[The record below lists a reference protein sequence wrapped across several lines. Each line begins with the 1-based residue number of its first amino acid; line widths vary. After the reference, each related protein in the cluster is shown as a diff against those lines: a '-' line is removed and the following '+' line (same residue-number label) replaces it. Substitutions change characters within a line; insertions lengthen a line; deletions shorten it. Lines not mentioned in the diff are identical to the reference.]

1 MSGEA
6 KSTPGPRDRGPERPE
21 RPDDDDHDLL
31 TYGEAGARLHQEIA
45 LQQQHLARLR
55 ADGAPGVEE
64 AQKRLKLLLDTAER
78 NARQPIN
85 DANFER
91 FFGYRGTARRS
102 T

>member
-1 MSGEA
+1 MNGKA
-6 KSTPGPRDRGPERPE
+6 KSPPDPPGRALE

-31 TYGEAGARLHQEIA
+31 TYGEAGARLHEEIES
-45 LQQQHLARLR
+45 QQQHLARLQ
-55 ADGAPGVEE
+55 AAGAPGVEE
-64 AQKRLKLLLDTAER
+64 AEKRLKLLLGAAER

-85 DANFER
+85 DENFER